1 MIYLAHLTTFRADIG
16 INPQSGCPAHTDGI
30 DRLVL
35 LRSDRFGRMLGILVP
50 VQPDKVRQPKFPFHA
65 RDFLMCMP
73 YLHIKIFL

>member
-35 LRSDRFGRMLGILVP
+35 LRSDRFGRMLGIFVP
-50 VQPDKVRQPKFPFHA
+50 VQPDKVRPAEISVPRTGFPYVYA
-65 RDFLMCMP
+65 LSP
-73 YLHIKIFL
+73 Y